1 MFNLKSINCIFCI
14 AIICF
19 NVTSCREIK
28 VDKSKLWASDYRIF
42 QNTPAWKLSKAVDDN
57 NTIKIQKIIK
67 QNHSILDYQD
77 SIYGKTV
84 LMQSIYHHD
93 YNSFEQLLKL
103 GANVNLYDKVNGAS
117 AIIIACRYRHSN
129 IFTGNYKTNAK
140 FVKKLLEYGANPS
153 DIEIGERKKGNST
166 RYTPLRGA
174 AENGDIESVK
184 LLLQYGA
191 DVNYYDEF
199 GSCALGESLI
209 QEHYKVVLVLLEYG
223 ADFTHSIG
231 KYANDS
237 LMYPIEV
244 MRRDLFTLGSEK
256 HREKMAVVNFIK
268 EYYNIDYFAQPIED
282 YILERIKKQYPDTWQ
297 EYIEKY

>member
-1 MFNLKSINCIFCI
+1 MISIRKISYILCIT
-14 AIICF
+14 IICL
-19 NVTSCREIK
+19 NLNSCREIE

-42 QNTPAWKLSKAVDDN
+42 QDTPAWELAKAVDDN

-93 YNSFEQLLKL
+93 YNAFEQLLKL

-174 AENGDIESVK
+174 ARLGDIESVK
-184 LLLQYGA
+184 LLLQSGA
-191 DVNYYDEF
+191 NVNYYDEF
-199 GSCALGESLI
+199 GSCALGQALKLG
-209 QEHYKVVLVLLEYG
+209 HYDIVLLLLKYG
-223 ADFTHSIG
+223 AQISIPIG
-231 KYANDS
+231 TYATG
-237 LMYPIEV
+237 LPMYPLEI
-244 MRRDLFTLGSEK
+244 MRTDIYPLGS
-256 HREKMAVVNFIK
+256 K
-268 EYYNIDYFAQPIED
+268 EYQAKMEVVKYLKEQGIDYFQQPIPD
-282 YILERIKKQYPDTWQ
+282 YILERIKQQYPDTWQ